1 MWVSAREE
9 LGQPTK
15 LTSLVALSDGWEDL
29 PHCREAIGSNIVDA
43 AKEVLIDG

>member
-1 MWVSAREE
+1 MWVPARAE

-15 LTSLVALSDGWEDL
+15 LTYSVALSDGWEDL
-29 PHCREAIGSNIVDA
+29 PDCREAIGSNMVDA